1 MIRYPITP
9 VRLAANV
16 DTASSNWR
24 NDAQTRTALHIA
36 AGNYTADD
44 PHWSAIKSAFM
55 KLQHF
60 KCAYCERRLES
71 QEIGRIEHDLE
82 HFRPK
87 KRVVN
92 WPPKNLKS
100 KFPFATGGSMNGGYY
115 WLGHDFHNYAVSCKV
130 CNTVLKKQYFPT
142 AGTRGAAGDSVNQL
156 QAEEPFLCFPI
167 GNVDDDPRSLLKF
180 DGIISIPASTVPMK
194 IRRAE
199 VIIEIFRLNDRDE
212 LLFGRSKLITLIGP
226 YLRKESDGSASSL
239 DRKVIKYC
247 TSDKVEHASCLTDFA
262 STWRADVARGERILQ
277 HCQRV
282 FAR

>member
-36 AGNYTADD
+36 AGKYTEDD

-87 KRVVN
+87 KGSLIGR
-92 WPPKNLKS
+92 PKNYS
-100 KFPFATGGSMNGGYY
+100 
-115 WLGHDFHNYAVSCKV
+115 
-130 CNTVLKKQYFPT
+130 
-142 AGTRGAAGDSVNQL
+142 
-156 QAEEPFLCFPI
+156 
-167 GNVDDDPRSLLKF
+167 RS
-180 DGIISIPASTVPMK
+180 
-194 IRRAE
+194 
-199 VIIEIFRLNDRDE
+199 FRLLPAE
-212 LLFGRSKLITLIGP
+212 
-226 YLRKESDGSASSL
+226 A
-239 DRKVIKYC
+239 
-247 TSDKVEHASCLTDFA
+247 
-262 STWRADVARGERILQ
+262 
-277 HCQRV
+277 
-282 FAR
+282 